1 MLSPVRISSTGYRR
15 PGQSP
20 MRLDRQKFYN
30 VHRYNLRCC
39 PRCTLCWHLETIH
52 NNDAAVINFTGS
64 RVTVLTQ
71 FRSGSCTLETPWVIG
86 VFSAGTP
93 WAIFRPNPPGVLVNI
108 TIENNMVISLQLPGR
123 STLAMS
129 NR

>member
-30 VHRYNLRCC
+30 VHRYNLRCV
-39 PRCTLCWHLETIH
+39 RAVRFAGLETIR

-71 FRSGSCTLETPWVIG
+71 FRSGSCTHETHGLLE
-86 VFSAGTP
+86 FSA
-93 WAIFRPNPPGVLVNI
+93 LVPRGQ
-108 TIENNMVISLQLPGR
+108 SLDPTHQAFL
-123 STLAMS
+123 
-129 NR
+129 